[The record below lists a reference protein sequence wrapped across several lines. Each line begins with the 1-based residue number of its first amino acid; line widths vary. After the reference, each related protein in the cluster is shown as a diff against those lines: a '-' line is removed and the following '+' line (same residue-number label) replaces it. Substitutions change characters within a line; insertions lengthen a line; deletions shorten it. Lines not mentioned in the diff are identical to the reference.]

1 MNFKKFCE
9 SQALLRVAPIQ
20 KAAMSNLEFES
31 FVARLVASFDNLVI
45 ERRAN
50 LCRSFPDTDN
60 FIERCIKIWI
70 DDPLTIEQV
79 DALSESHVAT
89 VTNPDYVKKYVD
101 QDLFKALEKAP
112 SNLRQSVLRRALQTQ
127 MSAAHYLA
135 RSAAL
140 AKLLSVS
147 VSVSDSDS
155 ELGVYNAPESTL
167 AVLNIG
173 WNMLR
178 QFEFWYGRAV
188 EFNERDRLQLA
199 EGIGASKAKSKR
211 GRNCADSTHKKSR
224 AYAEDALKR
233 WNDNQAQY
241 PKGDPKRYAYKND
254 LAIIIKAER
263 DEARKTKNK
272 AGENINEGK
281 SSARE
286 TWTYDTI
293 RSWLVEPKKTKP
305 KI

>member
-1 MNFKKFCE
+1 MNLKEFCE

-50 LCRSFPDTDN
+50 LCKSFPDTDN

-79 DALSESHVAT
+79 NALSESHVAT

-127 MSAAHYLA
+127 FNAAHYLA

-140 AKLLSVS
+140 AKLLSD
-147 VSVSDSDS
+147 SDSDS
-155 ELGVYNAPESTL
+155 ELGVYNTPESTL

-173 WNMLR
+173 WNLLR

-199 EGIGASKAKSKR
+199 EGIGASLAKSKR

-224 AYAEDALKR
+224 AYAKDALKR
-233 WNDNQAQY
+233 WKDNQAQY
-241 PKGDPKRYAYKND
+241 PKGDPKRYASKDD
-254 LAIIIKAER
+254 LTKIIKAER
-263 DEARKTKNK
+263 DEARKNKNK

-286 TWTYDTI
+286 TWAYGTI
-293 RSWLVEPKKTKP
+293 RKWLVEPKKTKP